1 MNTVTVSTPFN
12 IHLDFE
18 VAAMPR
24 RILAWLL
31 DIIVLMLFAQ
41 GMRSFVSGVFFSE
54 EGMKYPAGLDLLLV
68 TLPMLFYPLVMEVVF
83 QGQSL
88 GKKALGIRVLS
99 LEGGE
104 PNLGQYLLRWI
115 FRLWEWPIVFGM
127 VAFSTWGLMIQF
139 MASCFLGIIVL
150 IIISVTAKHQR
161 LGDMAAGTAVVDT
174 KKQFSINDT
183 IFQQISTDGYKVAF
197 PEVMRLSDRD
207 INAIKAVL
215 TQTRET
221 GRFETAH
228 RIATRVKEVLKIE
241 SRLEVLDFLEKLLD
255 DYNYLATKNE

>member
-1 MNTVTVSTPFN
+1 MNSVTVSTPFN
-12 IHLDFE
+12 IYLDFE
-18 VAAMPR
+18 VASLPR
-24 RILAWLL
+24 RIAAWLL
-31 DIIVLMLFAQ
+31 DMTILMLFAQ
-41 GMRSFVSGVFFSE
+41 GMRSFTI
-54 EGMKYPAGLDLLLV
+54 GMFYNPQQGHYPMGLDLILV
-68 TLPMLFYPLVMEVVF
+68 TLPMLFYSLVMEVIF

-88 GKKALGIRVLS
+88 GKKAIGIRVLS

-115 FRLWEWPIVFGM
+115 FRMWEWPLVFGV
-127 VAFSTWGLMIQF
+127 VAFSSWGLIGQF
-139 MASCFLGIIVL
+139 IICCFLGLAVL
-150 IIISVTAKHQR
+150 ITISVTAKHQR

-183 IFQQISTDGYKVAF
+183 VFQQISTEGYKVVF

-228 RIATRVKEVLKIE
+228 RIAGRVKDVLNVD
-241 SRLEVLDFLEKLLD
+241 SRLEVTDFLEKLLD
-255 DYNYLATKNE
+255 DYNYLATKNA